1 MVEVSGML
9 GLLLS
14 AKENLSLAIV
24 RYFTVL
30 YCSSHFVMVPVII
43 NYQTD

>member
-24 RYFTVL
+24 YGIL
-30 YCSSHFVMVPVII
+30 QYCIVAD
-43 NYQTD
+43 TL